1 MADSNLRLTLIGH
14 FEVVGR
20 LSAAVPGG
28 RASRLLKILA
38 TRQGQHVPVDE
49 LVDLLWGNS
58 PPEKPD
64 RSVASLVSRLRHSL
78 GPGRLVGNPASY
90 CLVRDQATEV
100 DLAAAE
106 HLVSS
111 AEHEASAGRHAYAEA
126 AAEQAILALTAGIP
140 LAGEPSSAW
149 VDETRQY
156 VRQLTRRA
164 RAVHW
169 DAAIELGHYRVAI
182 DVSRAALRA
191 DSLDESASRALM
203 RAYAA
208 AGERAAA
215 LRTYES
221 TRAALVEE
229 LGAEPSAQTKQ
240 LYESLRSGS
249 PATAPIR
256 VSPGQRAPA
265 LVGRDR
271 ELRALSALWSSVVG
285 GHGEI
290 AVLQGEA
297 GIGKSALVAALSS
310 EVERSGGLVVNTSC
324 FEAERSLYLQPLLE
338 GVSQVL
344 ARFDLVRLREFGGE
358 WLGPLSQL
366 VPQLAG
372 TLGSPSHER
381 ASPEIEHRRNLEALT
396 GFFARVGDRQPLLL
410 VIEDMQHAG
419 QSTVEAVHFLASRL
433 SRHRVLVA
441 LTERTG
447 ASQPRTATLTDIATV
462 VRPARLSQADVV
474 VLVRQSGVHYQPD
487 KLFDWTGGSPLFV
500 SELIRHGRRRMAGNG
515 VEPDVPDSL
524 LATVTARLDAVGED
538 ARNLLQ
544 LGAVFGGAFSLDDVA
559 ALGGGDVEPLSRAAT
574 RALHDGLLVELDETF
589 KFANDIVRTVAYRS
603 VPRPLQVSRHRR
615 AAKLLA
621 GHPEAAAHQLM
632 AAEDWVSAG
641 AAWQQVAEQA
651 HLDFANADAE
661 RALGQALGCA
671 GKSRDRASAG
681 HLHLRRAQI
690 RAELGHLAEAKRDCE
705 VAIEVARE
713 LGEEDLEAH
722 ALEQLGWTALY
733 ARNAFDATDLAER
746 ARHLAESAAAAPAAS
761 PSSFLLVGR
770 VRHWDGD
777 YDGAAAAYG
786 QALENASDE
795 PSTAMVLAYRGALLQ
810 HMDNFVEAKSVLERA
825 VVLSR
830 KSGEFRLLLQALFF
844 TGLARGSLG
853 DFDGSLRA
861 LDRALHLTHEY
872 DVHYYRAGIHST
884 CSWIWREIGDLDKAR
899 EHAEQAIELA
909 HLGGGALELEQELH
923 ALLALAD
930 CDLAVGDEDTA
941 GALVERALPMLD
953 RSLPFRPRA
962 LLRMLEMRTRLDH
975 SFAEELLDRSR
986 EHSSRKYEAL
996 ALHHL
1001 GRPDEAARVAGT
1013 IGSDLVTAELGDSST
1028 RRAALARMSGALP
1041 TDLRSLF
1048 QAKGRLASLVDHR

>member
-20 LSAAVPGG
+20 LFAAVPGG
-28 RASRLLKILA
+28 RATRLLKILA

-49 LVDLLWGNS
+49 LVDLLWDDS

-78 GPGRLVGNPASY
+78 GPGRLVGNHANY
-90 CLVRDQATEV
+90 CLVRDHATEV
-100 DLAAAE
+100 DLATAE
-106 HLVSS
+106 QLVGS
-111 AEHEASAGRHAYAEA
+111 AEHEINAGRHAYAEV

-140 LAGEPSSAW
+140 LAGELSSAW

-156 VRQLTRRA
+156 VRQLIRRA
-164 RAVHW
+164 RAVRW
-169 DAAIELGHYRVAI
+169 DAAIELGHHRVAI
-182 DVSRAALRA
+182 DVSRAALAA

-208 AGERAAA
+208 SGERAAA
-215 LRTYES
+215 LRTYEA
-221 TRAALVEE
+221 TRAALVAE
-229 LGAEPSAQTKQ
+229 LGAEPSTQTKQ
-240 LYESLRSGS
+240 LYESLRSESGS
-249 PATAPIR
+249 PTTAPIR
-256 VSPGQRAPA
+256 ASAGPRAPA

-271 ELRALSALWSSVVG
+271 ELRTLSALWSSVVG
-285 GHGEI
+285 GNGET

-297 GIGKSALVAALSS
+297 GIGKSALVAALGA
-310 EVERSGGLVVNTSC
+310 EVERSGGLVVSTSC

-344 ARFDLVRLREFGGE
+344 ARFDPVRMRELSGE

-372 TLGSPSHER
+372 TPSHER

-447 ASQPRTATLTDIATV
+447 ASQPRTATLTDIAAV
-462 VRPARLSQADVV
+462 VRPTRLSQADVL
-474 VLVRQSGVHYQPD
+474 VLVQQSGVHYQPD

-500 SELIRHGRRRMAGNG
+500 TELIRHGRRRMAGNG

-538 ARNLLQ
+538 ARSLLQ

-632 AAEDWVSAG
+632 AAEDWGPAS

-681 HLHLRRAQI
+681 QLHLRRAQI
-690 RAELGHLAEAKRDCE
+690 RDELGHLAEAKRDCE
-705 VAIEVARE
+705 VAIEIARE

-746 ARHLAESAAAAPAAS
+746 ARHLAESAAAAPAAL

-777 YDGAAAAYG
+777 YDGAAAAYN
-786 QALENASDE
+786 QALRNASDE
-795 PSTAMVLAYRGALLQ
+795 PATAMVLAYRGALLQ

-899 EHAEQAIELA
+899 EHAEQAVELA

-930 CDLAVGDEDTA
+930 CDLAAGDEDTA

-962 LLRMLEMRTRLDH
+962 LLRMLEMRTRLEP

-986 EHSSRKYEAL
+986 DHSSRKYEAL

-1001 GRPDEAARVAGT
+1001 GRPDEAAHIADT
-1013 IGSDLVTAELGDSST
+1013 IGSDLVTAELGAPST
-1028 RRAALARMSGALP
+1028 RRAALARMAAALP
-1041 TDLRSLF
+1041 TDLRSVF